1 MNVNSR
7 NLLSGAFQWEYS
19 TIGRKY
25 RYGCGPMP
33 WIRPALPACPAPH
46 THQIPAAAVDLA
58 AIGLVGPGRSTVVGD
73 LFDGASIYLIQ
84 EICIIPAE
92 AVDVRHIR
100 LFKQLV
106 DISYILL
113 ASLICV
119 FANLTLYLCI
129 FK

>member
-1 MNVNSR
+1 MLILGICFLGHSNGNIVRLGENTDTVVAQCLGHDQHC
-7 NLLSGAFQWEYS
+7 LLVQPYAY
-19 TIGRKY
+19 
-25 RYGCGPMP
+25 
-33 WIRPALPACPAPH
+33 
-46 THQIPAAAVDLA
+46 QIPAAAVDLA
-58 AIGLVGPGRSTVVGD
+58 AIGLVGPGRSTVVGN
-73 LFDGASIYLIQ
+73 LFKRASIYLIQ